1 MVYLDHAASTTI
13 RPVAVQAWTDAAML
27 TGNPSSSHAAGRK
40 GRRLVEDARES
51 IAANLGVK
59 PDTIFFTS
67 GGTEAD
73 NAAVLGT
80 VNARRREDPRRDV
93 VIVSPIEHKAVLEP
107 IEGLVASGMTIE
119 KLRVD
124 RSGRV
129 QVAHL
134 KELLTQYR
142 GRIALVAVMWANNEV
157 GAVQP
162 IEEIVSLCR
171 PARVPV
177 HSDAVQAVGSPGLS
191 LALPNT
197 AAMSA
202 HKLGGPKGVGILIH
216 QNRYPMDPFIR
227 GGGQENG
234 IRGGTLDVPCIVG
247 MAAAIKEVFAEP
259 EATDAKYRQLRN
271 SLVAGVQDSVP
282 DAVVNSDADSGLP
295 GLAHI
300 SFPGCEGDALM
311 LLLDSAGVEVSVG
324 SACSSGATKTSHVL
338 QAMGIDE
345 EAAGG
350 SLRFSVGW
358 SNTQEDVD
366 VLLRVLPEAVAR
378 ARQAYVRT
386 PVEGS

>member
-13 RPVAVQAWTDAAML
+13 RPAAMAAWQDAAML
-27 TGNPSSSHAAGRK
+27 TGNPSSSHTSGRK
-40 GRRLVEDARES
+40 GRRMLEEAREQ

-59 PDTIFFTS
+59 PDAIFFTS

-107 IEGLVASGMTIE
+107 IEGLAKSGMVVE

-124 RSGRV
+124 QAGV
-129 QVAHL
+129 VELDHL
-134 KELLTQYR
+134 KALLSQNR

-157 GAVQP
+157 GSVQP
-162 IEEIVSLCR
+162 IEDIVALCR
-171 PARVPV
+171 PVRVPV
-177 HSDAVQAVGSPGLS
+177 HSDAVQAVGSPGLDLS
-191 LALPNT
+191 LPNT
-197 AAMSA
+197 AAMSG

-234 IRGGTLDVPCIVG
+234 VRAGTLDVPCIVG
-247 MAAAIKEVFAEP
+247 MAAAVEEVFVD
-259 EATDAKYRQLRN
+259 EAGADAKYRSLRDD
-271 SLVAGVQDSVP
+271 LVAGVVDSIP
-282 DAVVNSDADSGLP
+282 DVVVNSDSSAGLP

-311 LLLDSAGVEVSVG
+311 LLLDTAGVEVSVG

-338 QAMGIDE
+338 RAMGIDE
-345 EAAGG
+345 EIAGG

-358 SNTQEDVD
+358 SNTPQDVD
-366 VLLRVLPEAVAR
+366 KLLQVLPEAVAR
-378 ARQAYVRT
+378 ARQAYVKS
-386 PVEGS
+386 PVEGA